1 MGSSNAISPG
11 GGSKGKRIIVT
22 IRVKKIRLMATIAS
36 NASEGCC
43 IILTIKK
50 SDISQR
56 VENMKIDRSLAGIIS
71 NKGSESCHPCRDS
84 MKAKK

>member
-1 MGSSNAISPG
+1 
-11 GGSKGKRIIVT
+11 
-22 IRVKKIRLMATIAS
+22 MATIAN

-56 VENMKIDRSLAGIIS
+56 VANMKIDRSLAGIIP
-71 NKGSESCHPCRDS
+71 NNGSEICHPCLDS
-84 MKAKK
+84 MNAKK